1 MYILPIPQKC
11 TIKEEKIK
19 LNETSLVCGSAEI
32 RRFAGG
38 LDRGGDFLITFTE
51 CKNENP
57 EYHTLTS
64 KDNGVDITYA
74 SVEGAY
80 RAYTT
85 LTQILSQAEDGY
97 INGFEIED
105 YPAIPHRS
113 FMLDISR
120 GKIPKLET
128 LKEIVDILAGVKYNE
143 LSLYLDSFA
152 IEYKNFPEYTKD
164 TQPLTKA
171 ELCELIEYCRERF
184 ITVIPNQNS
193 FGHMAAWTAKPEI
206 APLAI
211 TGKDGKPS
219 QTLNPLLPES
229 LELMDRIY
237 DGYFDLFDT
246 DRANIGMD
254 ETVDLG
260 KNETK
265 EICDEKGVGT
275 VYTDYLKKICAL
287 VTEKYHKAPM
297 FYDDI
302 IFKHPEQLEN
312 VPKNAIVM
320 HWGYETEHHY
330 DRNCRAIRDCG
341 LRFYVC
347 PGTSM
352 WGSFIG
358 RSNNSLLNIT
368 TAAECGAY
376 YGAEGFLLTEWGD
389 DGHPQFT
396 STTHFPV
403 ILGGAVSWN
412 CMSHDH
418 EIAYEQRR
426 SLIDTVKEYIND
438 NLYHAHGTDF
448 ADIVYRMGNYYLLEE
463 HLRFNGTDL
472 YHLARNP
479 GDTTGH
485 HRKTYARVRDYM
497 KELRAGLAAI
507 DADAHAKEEILLN
520 ADIVIL
526 FTRYIAEG
534 PSDELSAEVDR
545 IVDDYVRLWEYS
557 NHPIGSEIFKK
568 ILLTK
573 KQ

>member
-1 MYILPIPQKC
+1 MYILPIPQKL

-19 LNETSLVCGSAEI
+19 ISETSLACDDGGI
-32 RRFAGG
+32 KKFASDI
-38 LDRGGDFLITFTE
+38 DRGGDFIISFTK
-51 CKNENP
+51 CENDDP
-57 EYHTLTS
+57 EYHTLVS
-64 KDNGVDITYA
+64 KEGGIDITYA
-74 SVEGAY
+74 SPEGAF

-85 LTQILSQAEDGY
+85 LKQILSQAEDGM
-97 INGFEIED
+97 IEGFEIED
-105 YPAIPHRS
+105 YPAIRHRA

-120 GKIPKLET
+120 GKIPKLDS
-128 LKEIVDILAGVKYNE
+128 LKKIVDILVGVKYNE

-171 ELCELIEYCRERF
+171 ELAELIEYCRERF
-184 ITVIPNQNS
+184 MTVVPNQNS

-219 QTLNPLLPES
+219 QTLNPLLPGS
-229 LELMDRIY
+229 LELIDKIY
-237 DGYFDLFDT
+237 DGYFDMFDT
-246 DRANIGMD
+246 DRANVGMD

-265 EICDEKGVGT
+265 EVCDEKGVGA
-275 VYTDYLKKICAL
+275 VYTDYLKKICSL
-287 VTEKYHKAPM
+287 VTEKYHKSPM

-376 YGAEGFLLTEWGD
+376 YGAEGFMLTEWGD

-403 ILGGAVSWN
+403 ILAGAVSWN

-426 SLIDTVKEYIND
+426 TLIDTCKDYIND
-438 NLYHAHGTDF
+438 NLYNAKGTDF

-485 HRKTYARVRDYM
+485 HRKTYKRVCDYM
-497 KELRAGLAAI
+497 KELREELATI
-507 DADAHAKEEILLN
+507 EADPHSKEEILLN

-534 PSDELSAEVDR
+534 ASAELDKEVDR
-545 IVDDYVRLWEYS
+545 IVEEYVRLWNIS
-557 NHPIGSEIFKK
+557 NHPIGSELFVK
-568 ILLTK
+568 ILKTK